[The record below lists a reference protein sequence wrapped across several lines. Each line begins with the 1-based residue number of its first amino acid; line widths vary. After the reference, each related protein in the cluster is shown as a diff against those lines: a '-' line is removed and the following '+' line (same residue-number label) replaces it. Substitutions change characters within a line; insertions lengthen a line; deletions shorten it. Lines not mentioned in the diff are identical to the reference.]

1 MRARCLAC
9 RAFAR
14 TGLTVDWKY
23 PKKSGARTPV
33 HTTRPRHFFN
43 LCKDPF
49 WDYYLG
55 FEKERERDLFLKFCP
70 PSSSS
75 VICFYSFPPKKNKTK
90 RKERGA
96 FVRAFVC
103 AKDAFSNTTIHQREG
118 GMPKQGAWCLH
129 IALELKSEFVDKFLL
144 KFAELARH
152 VEANEPD
159 TLSYEIG
166 RSDQIPNKFIIVER
180 YAKKEHLAD
189 PHQTSEPFKKFKE
202 WMNANEEMFVSKEG
216 FSFYEQQIGYMHR

>member
-1 MRARCLAC
+1 
-9 RAFAR
+9 
-14 TGLTVDWKY
+14 
-23 PKKSGARTPV
+23 
-33 HTTRPRHFFN
+33 
-43 LCKDPF
+43 
-49 WDYYLG
+49 
-55 FEKERERDLFLKFCP
+55 
-70 PSSSS
+70 
-75 VICFYSFPPKKNKTK
+75 
-90 RKERGA
+90 
-96 FVRAFVC
+96 
-103 AKDAFSNTTIHQREG
+103 
-118 GMPKQGAWCLH
+118 MPKQGVWCLH

-166 RSDQIPNKFIIVER
+166 RSDQHANKFIIVER

>member
-1 MRARCLAC
+1 
-9 RAFAR
+9 
-14 TGLTVDWKY
+14 
-23 PKKSGARTPV
+23 
-33 HTTRPRHFFN
+33 
-43 LCKDPF
+43 
-49 WDYYLG
+49 
-55 FEKERERDLFLKFCP
+55 
-70 PSSSS
+70 
-75 VICFYSFPPKKNKTK
+75 
-90 RKERGA
+90 
-96 FVRAFVC
+96 
-103 AKDAFSNTTIHQREG
+103 
-118 GMPKQGAWCLH
+118 MPKQGAWCLH

-216 FSFYEQQIGYMHR
+216 FSFYEQQIGYMLSLIHI

>member
-1 MRARCLAC
+1 MERL
-9 RAFAR
+9 FFLFFLR
-14 TGLTVDWKY
+14 T
-23 PKKSGARTPV
+23 
-33 HTTRPRHFFN
+33 
-43 LCKDPF
+43 
-49 WDYYLG
+49 
-55 FEKERERDLFLKFCP
+55 FL
-70 PSSSS
+70 SS
-75 VICFYSFPPKKNKTK
+75 VNLSYLSCLFFFQFPPKKNK
-90 RKERGA
+90 RKEKKGGVFLKACLCGRIYY
-96 FVRAFVC
+96 
-103 AKDAFSNTTIHQREG
+103 TTSEG

-166 RSDQIPNKFIIVER
+166 RSDQHANKFIIVER

>member
-1 MRARCLAC
+1 IVVLNRQSLSYLLSCL
-9 RAFAR
+9 
-14 TGLTVDWKY
+14 
-23 PKKSGARTPV
+23 
-33 HTTRPRHFFN
+33 FF
-43 LCKDPF
+43 F
-49 WDYYLG
+49 Q
-55 FEKERERDLFLKFCP
+55 F
-70 PSSSS
+70 PSQ
-75 VICFYSFPPKKNKTK
+75 KKTK
-90 RKERGA
+90 EKKRKGGV
-96 FVRAFVC
+96 FLINSVC
-103 AKDAFSNTTIHQREG
+103 LCGRIYYILRQEG

-166 RSDQIPNKFIIVER
+166 RSDQHANKFIIVER